1 MLLDELKN
9 GLTKIMDT
17 PTDDNQVIE
26 RLVKDIKNG
35 LAHIENDT
43 GFMDQDYINE
53 LLLLLC
59 YHQVMMTL
67 MT

>member
-43 GFMDQDYINE
+43 GFMDQDFRNE

>member
-35 LAHIENDT
+35 LAHIENNT
-43 GFMDQDYINE
+43 GFMDQDCIDE
-53 LLLLLC
+53 SLLLLC
-59 YHQVMMTL
+59 YHQVMITL

>member
-43 GFMDQDYINE
+43 GFMDQDFIKMNY
-53 LLLLLC
+53 
-59 YHQVMMTL
+59 YYYSAT
-67 MT
+67 TR